1 MTVFGLFVIAQKM
14 AMTWLFATF
23 LISVLSICLFCQG
36 QHANVNI

>member
-23 LISVLSICLFCQG
+23 LISVCLFCQE